1 MGRRT
6 RLSGSTSREEVV
18 IHAKSAKMKPM
29 LASILSK
36 IHILHFTF
44 RVVATQYLHSRI
56 IKRNKIMIEETKGY
70 TLSVDTYKKAKA
82 LKMKDPRYYI
92 YASLRGS
99 GMPMRDCWAIAFQG
113 EGLNWEKSFL
123 ENEMNLL
130 EAQESVQK
138 RIAEVQGK
146 KVKNENSEELTA
158 EELAKATSK
167 EQILKDLVLAQ
178 RKAKYGS
185 PEWLKIVASIA
196 DYNKIKQDEIDT
208 ENNVVHYYIPLSMPR
223 CCEDCIIFKNGQ
235 ATFQKKKK

>member
-1 MGRRT
+1 MERT
-6 RLSGSTSREEVV
+6 PQAANVELLN
-18 IHAKSAKMKPM
+18 I
-29 LASILSK
+29 
-36 IHILHFTF
+36 
-44 RVVATQYLHSRI
+44 
-56 IKRNKIMIEETKGY
+56 KIMIEETKGY

-113 EGLNWEKSFL
+113 EGFNWPKDTL
-123 ENEMNLL
+123 EREMNKL
-130 EAQESVQK
+130 ESLESVQT

-146 KVKNENSEELTA
+146 KAKNENADELSP

-208 ENNVVHYYIPLSMPR
+208 ENNTVLFYLPVSYPR
-223 CCEDCIIFKNGQ
+223 TCSDCLLFKNGQ

>member
-1 MGRRT
+1 MFRADAE
-6 RLSGSTSREEVV
+6 LSLLL
-18 IHAKSAKMKPM
+18 KK
-29 LASILSK
+29 
-36 IHILHFTF
+36 
-44 RVVATQYLHSRI
+44 
-56 IKRNKIMIEETKGY
+56 NKIMIEETKGY

-113 EGLNWEKSFL
+113 EGFNWEKSFL
-123 ENEMNLL
+123 EGEMNKL

-146 KVKNENSEELTA
+146 KAKNENAEELSP

-208 ENNVVHYYIPLSMPR
+208 ESTTCHFYLPVDYPS
-223 CCEDCIIFKNGQ
+223 DCQSCLIFKNGKAICQ
-235 ATFQKKKK
+235 RKSKG

>member
-1 MGRRT
+1 
-6 RLSGSTSREEVV
+6 
-18 IHAKSAKMKPM
+18 
-29 LASILSK
+29 
-36 IHILHFTF
+36 
-44 RVVATQYLHSRI
+44 
-56 IKRNKIMIEETKGY
+56 MIEETKGY
-70 TLSVDTYKKAKA
+70 TLSVDIYKKAKD

-99 GMPMRDCWAIAFQG
+99 GMSIRDSWAIAFQG
-113 EGLNWEKSFL
+113 EGFNWPKDTL
-123 ENEMNLL
+123 EREMNKL
-130 EAQESVQK
+130 EALESVQT
-138 RIAEVQGK
+138 RISEVQGK
-146 KVKNENSEELTA
+146 KTKNENSDELSP

-208 ENNVVHYYIPLSMPR
+208 ESNVIHYYLPLSLPR
-223 CCEDCIIFKNGQ
+223 TCSECILFKNGQ

>member
-1 MGRRT
+1 MERT
-6 RLSGSTSREEVV
+6 PQAANVELLN
-18 IHAKSAKMKPM
+18 I
-29 LASILSK
+29 
-36 IHILHFTF
+36 
-44 RVVATQYLHSRI
+44 
-56 IKRNKIMIEETKGY
+56 KIMIEETKGY

-99 GMPMRDCWAIAFQG
+99 GMPIRDSWAIAFQG

-123 ENEMNLL
+123 EGEMNKL

-146 KVKNENSEELTA
+146 KAKNENSEELTA

-208 ENNVVHYYIPLSMPR
+208 ENNVCHFYLPVDYPHGKN
-223 CCEDCIIFKNGQ
+223 DCLLFKNGLC
-235 ATFQKKKK
+235 KGGK

>member
-1 MGRRT
+1 MART
-6 RLSGSTSREEVV
+6 QQAANVELLN
-18 IHAKSAKMKPM
+18 I
-29 LASILSK
+29 
-36 IHILHFTF
+36 
-44 RVVATQYLHSRI
+44 
-56 IKRNKIMIEETKGY
+56 KIMIEETKGY

-99 GMPMRDCWAIAFQG
+99 GMSVRDSWAIAFQG

-123 ENEMNLL
+123 EGEMNKL

-208 ENNVVHYYIPLSMPR
+208 ENTTCHFYLPVDYPS
-223 CCEDCIIFKNGQ
+223 DCQSCLIFKNGKAICQ
-235 ATFQKKKK
+235 RKSKG

>member
-1 MGRRT
+1 M
-6 RLSGSTSREEVV
+6 
-18 IHAKSAKMKPM
+18 
-29 LASILSK
+29 ASP
-36 IHILHFTF
+36 
-44 RVVATQYLHSRI
+44 
-56 IKRNKIMIEETKGY
+56 E
-70 TLSVDTYKKAKA
+70 YK
-82 LKMKDPRYYI
+82 I
-92 YASLRGS
+92 YADLRAAGNA
-99 GMPMRDCWAIAFQG
+99 MRDSWAIAFQG
-113 EGLNWEKSFL
+113 YGFNWPKETL
-123 ENEMNLL
+123 EREMNKL
-130 EAQESVQK
+130 ESLESVQK

-146 KVKNENSEELTA
+146 KAENENAEELSP

>member
-1 MGRRT
+1 MERT
-6 RLSGSTSREEVV
+6 PQAANVELLN
-18 IHAKSAKMKPM
+18 I
-29 LASILSK
+29 
-36 IHILHFTF
+36 
-44 RVVATQYLHSRI
+44 
-56 IKRNKIMIEETKGY
+56 KIMIEETKGY

-99 GMPMRDCWAIAFQG
+99 GMSMRDSWAIAFQG
-113 EGLNWEKSFL
+113 YGFNWPKGEL
-123 ENEMNLL
+123 EREMNIL
-130 EAQESVQK
+130 ESQESVQT

-146 KVKNENSEELTA
+146 KAKNENSDELTQ

-208 ENNVVHYYIPLSMPR
+208 ENNTVLFYLPVAYPGTCS
-223 CCEDCIIFKNGQ
+223 DCLLFKNGQ
-235 ATFQKKKK
+235 ADFQKKKK